1 MSKKTGMAAIIL
13 SVVAICLS
21 VVSLYRS
28 IEQTQNE
35 TESRDI
41 QYVMFLG
48 TNDKDTNEP
57 YGTAEEVKSKVD
69 EVLTKYFEGF
79 TIQEANGGWVN
90 NDGSVAHEYTVV
102 ILLSDTTLDLVHQA
116 SDDLIK
122 EFNQSSILIQA
133 NETVTEFYS
142 GAE

>member
-28 IEQTQNE
+28 IDKTPN
-35 TESRDI
+35 ESRDI

-57 YGTAEEVKSKVD
+57 YGTAEEAKSKVD

-90 NDGSVAHEYTVV
+90 DDGSVAHEYTVV
-102 ILLSDTTLDLVHQA
+102 ILLSDTTLDRVHQA

-142 GAE
+142 GDE

>member
-28 IEQTQNE
+28 IEQTPNE

>member
-28 IEQTQNE
+28 IEQTPNE

-57 YGTAEEVKSKVD
+57 YGTAEEAKSKVD

-79 TIQEANGGWVN
+79 TIQEASGGWVN

-102 ILLSDTTLDLVHQA
+102 ILLSDTTLDRVHQA